1 MKTKYTLTF
10 LFNLYVDKFSLFCVG
25 RPRVLLN
32 RLTGFEH
39 QCRVVWRAL
48 IYCSR
53 HSADSGLLDQISDVQ
68 GRIRGFSPPLPP
80 INRRSAAPIRVRVE
94 LHAAN
99 AVSEARV
106 ALTARDSATNCYDRD
121 RAGWCVE
128 TDAEAEF
135 LRLKL
140 FFADLASVPRNHLK
154 VVSWNAYVVRDGN
167 GGNKESVIVLNA
179 PHQGYYVQDG
189 VDMGVVMETNIPVT
203 QVCEISPVI

>member
-1 MKTKYTLTF
+1 M
-10 LFNLYVDKFSLFCVG
+10 
-25 RPRVLLN
+25 LLN

-80 INRRSAAPIRVRVE
+80 ISRRSAAPLRVRVE

-106 ALTARDSATNCYDRD
+106 ALTARDTAPNCYDRD

-128 TDAEAEF
+128 ADAESAEF

-140 FFADLASVPRNHLK
+140 FFADLGGVPRNHLK
-154 VVSWNAYVVRDGN
+154 AVAWNAYVVRDGG

-203 QVCEISPVI
+203 QVRIHICKPLSCVNHQTRNGHVS